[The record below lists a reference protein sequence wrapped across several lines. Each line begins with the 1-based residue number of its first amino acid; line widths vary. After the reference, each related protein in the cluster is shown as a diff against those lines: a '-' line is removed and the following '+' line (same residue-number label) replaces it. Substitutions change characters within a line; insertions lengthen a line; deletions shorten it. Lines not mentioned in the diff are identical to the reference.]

1 MSMSDLMTGE
11 TVGMIAGSSVLS
23 GAVGALLSRRRDNF
37 KTLTD
42 ALIKRVTDLEGRVDT
57 VESKLDAE
65 QTAHEH
71 TRRLL
76 VQSEALLAAA
86 RAFIRTVM
94 RWSAGDR
101 AEPMP
106 TPPDE
111 VMAE

>member
-1 MSMSDLMTGE
+1 MSLSDVMTAE
-11 TVGMIAGSSVLS
+11 TFGMIAGSTVLS
-23 GAVGALLSRRRDNF
+23 GGVVALLSRRRDNF
-37 KTLTD
+37 KALTD

-57 VESKLDAE
+57 VETKLDAE

-86 RAFIRTVM
+86 RAFIRSVM
-94 RWSAGDR
+94 RWGAGDR
-101 AEPMP
+101 SEAMP

-111 VMAE
+111 VMVE